1 MTAFDVRPA
10 TADDIPALQA
20 VAVAANRRFRDHDD
34 PRISERADDPPY
46 GTDALTR
53 AIGDDR
59 VWVAVDDRSDAD
71 GDVIG
76 FSVGWAF
83 DGEAHLDEVAVH
95 PEHGRRGVGRALID
109 AVIEWALDRGLPSIT
124 LTTYRDVPWNR
135 PYYERLGFTV
145 VEPLS
150 EPLQRL
156 IDHQAQWGLIP
167 ELRVVMRRTLDR
179 PA

>member
-1 MTAFDVRPA
+1 MAAFEIRGA
-10 TADDIPALQA
+10 TTDDIVAMQT
-20 VAVAANRRFRDHDD
+20 VAVAANRRFRGHDD
-34 PRISERADDPPY
+34 PRISERADDLPY
-46 GTDALTR
+46 ATDALTR
-53 AIGDDR
+53 AIGEGR
-59 VWVAVDDRSDAD
+59 VWVALGDGADSDH
-71 GDVIG
+71 VIG
-76 FSVGWAF
+76 FSVGWTF
-83 DGEAHLDEVAVH
+83 NGEAHLDEVAVH